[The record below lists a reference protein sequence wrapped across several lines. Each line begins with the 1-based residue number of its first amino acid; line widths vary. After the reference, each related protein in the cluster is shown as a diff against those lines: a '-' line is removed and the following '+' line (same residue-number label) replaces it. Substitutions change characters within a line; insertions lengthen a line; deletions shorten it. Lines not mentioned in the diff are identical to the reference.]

1 MDEPVYDGNQSE
13 WVNESI
19 LLTDYIDQEIS
30 IRFKLKSD
38 GGLRRDGFYYDD
50 FKIKALSSSLS
61 SSENNLKKAKIYPI
75 PANNMIYIS
84 SEEEIKEIKVFD
96 VLGKE
101 IMSFNQNNIENFSIE
116 NLKSGVYIIKLFSS
130 EGTENHRIIKK

>member
-1 MDEPVYDGNQSE
+1 
-13 WVNESI
+13 
-19 LLTDYIDQEIS
+19 
-30 IRFKLKSD
+30 
-38 GGLRRDGFYYDD
+38 
-50 FKIKALSSSLS
+50 
-61 SSENNLKKAKIYPI
+61 
-75 PANNMIYIS
+75 MIYIS

-116 NLKSGVYIIKLFSS
+116 NLKSGVYIIKLFSL